1 MSALYVL
8 GSLLDLIARYGYLV
22 VALFIFAEGVGLPLP
37 GEGALVVAA
46 AAAAHGRLRLAGVL
60 VAAVLGAVL
69 GGTAG
74 YWLGRS
80 AGLAL
85 LERGPVWLRVRPD
98 RLARAHRFFERYG
111 PATVFLARFV
121 AFFRTYVSILAGT
134 SGMSFDRFSLWNG
147 LAGVVWAGGVGGL
160 SFLIGENLPRLQRG
174 MGRAGLA
181 VAVFLALLV
190 ALALAWRWF
199 ESHAATVAARAWRRW
214 EQSAARHPRAGA
226 FLTGR
231 FAAGLYLGAYLAA
244 GLALSIATLWLFAA
258 ITRGGVEA
266 GRLTRF
272 DAAIANWFR
281 NGATPTGDAGWAAVS
296 ALGSPLVIAAVTIGV
311 ALWLVARRRWTE
323 LGTWCVALV
332 GGCGLS
338 LGLKLWIGLLLLP
351 GPSGLPMIGFRLPGI
366 HAVVSLVAYG
376 LLAYLLGLYRG
387 GPRLRFVAPA
397 AGLVLAIGFSRVYLA
412 EHYFSDVV
420 AGYAAGIVWLAACI
434 SGLEIARRR
443 PPRPGAGEGH
453 GATP

>member
-1 MSALYVL
+1 MSALFVL

-46 AAAAHGRLRLAGVL
+46 AAAAQGRLRLAGVL

-74 YWLGRS
+74 YWLGRG

-85 LERGPVWLRVRPD
+85 LERGPVWLRVRHD
-98 RLARAHRFFERYG
+98 RLERAHRFFERYG

-121 AFFRTYVSILAGT
+121 AFFRTYVSILAGA
-134 SGMSFDRFSLWNG
+134 SGMPFDRFSLWNG
-147 LAGVVWAGGVGGL
+147 LAGVVWAVGVGGI
-160 SFLIGENLPRLQRG
+160 SFLVGENLPRLQRG

-181 VAVFLALLV
+181 VAIFLALLV
-190 ALALAWRWF
+190 ALGLAWRWF
-199 ESHAATVAARAWRRW
+199 QAHAATVAARAWRRW
-214 EQSAARHPRAGA
+214 EESAARHPRARG

-231 FAAGLYLGAYLAA
+231 FAPGLYLGPYLAA

-258 ITRGGVEA
+258 VTRGGVEA
-266 GRLTRF
+266 ARLTRF

-281 NGATPTGDAGWAAVS
+281 TRATPAGDAGWAAVS
-296 ALGSPLVIAAVTIGV
+296 AFGSPLVIGLVTIGV
-311 ALWLVARRRWTE
+311 ALWLGTRRRWTE
-323 LGTWCVALV
+323 LVTWGAALA
-332 GGCGLS
+332 GGCVLS
-338 LGLKLWIGLLLLP
+338 LGLKLWIGVLLLP
-351 GPSGLPMIGFRLPGI
+351 GPSGLPMISFRLPGI

-376 LLAYLLGLYRG
+376 LLAYLLGLYRAG
-387 GPRLRFVAPA
+387 SGRWLVAPA
-397 AGLVLAIGFSRVYLA
+397 AALVAAIGFSRVYLA

-420 AGYAAGIVWLAACI
+420 AGYAAGIIWLAACI

-443 PPRPGAGEGH
+443 LPRPEAGEPR
-453 GATP
+453 GAAP